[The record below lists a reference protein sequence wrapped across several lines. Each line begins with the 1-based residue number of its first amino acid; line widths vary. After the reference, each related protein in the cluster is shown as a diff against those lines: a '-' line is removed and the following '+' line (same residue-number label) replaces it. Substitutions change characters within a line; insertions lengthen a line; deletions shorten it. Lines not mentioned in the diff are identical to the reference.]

1 LRRRAAGFDE
11 HRDAEMIPAPSRIQ
25 KIHCALA
32 DPVLHAFEKNL
43 RKHVD
48 LAFPRST

>member
-1 LRRRAAGFDE
+1 MARLSNSIKPWGWLD
-11 HRDAEMIPAPSRIQ
+11 PALLS
-25 KIHCALA
+25 
-32 DPVLHAFEKNL
+32 FEKNL